1 MCLHKKN
8 KRREF
13 CLPPPLHVAVIQL
26 SVLQI
31 FESSHASFVVFLV
44 PLLFFRCEFLV
55 TLCSG
60 CLVFHLLVV
69 QFLLKRIVALCIPDG
84 NHDHND
90 HESQSAEPE
99 EGVDDVENCIKNVFH
114 IVAFLL
120 LAKKI
125 IIAVVVG
132 EVGEIISCAAVS
144 TQRLAVSDLLDIS
157 KTTGHALVS
166 VGVESVESDRYPC
179 IAAAVNFAAIKNRLN
194 MSINDLGRSGAVG
207 IDEEAVLVGLVI
219 TLNITVAER
228 ELDRS
233 LVRLLAA
240 ELADAVLDSGIDC
253 LVDGVNRPLVGL
265 RDDQRNAVL
274 FLAAVDGLRFPYICI
289 RESYDTGYDFC
300 RMIVNRHN

>member
-1 MCLHKKN
+1 M
-8 KRREF
+8 
-13 CLPPPLHVAVIQL
+13 
-26 SVLQI
+26 
-31 FESSHASFVVFLV
+31 VFLV

-90 HESQSAEPE
+90 RESQSAEPE

-253 LVDGVNRPLVGL
+253 LVGGVNRLRVGL
-265 RDDQRNAVL
+265 DRKSTRLNSSH
-274 FLAAVDGLRFPYICI
+274 P
-289 RESYDTGYDFC
+289 
-300 RMIVNRHN
+300 

>member
-1 MCLHKKN
+1 M
-8 KRREF
+8 
-13 CLPPPLHVAVIQL
+13 
-26 SVLQI
+26 
-31 FESSHASFVVFLV
+31 VFLV

-69 QFLLKRIVALCIPDG
+69 QFLLKRIVALCISDG

-90 HESQSAEPE
+90 RESQSAEPE

-179 IAAAVNFAAIKNRLN
+179 IVDILDRARK
-194 MSINDLGRSGAVG
+194 
-207 IDEEAVLVGLVI
+207 VI
-219 TLNITVAER
+219 TLRKKELITLDEFIKARFVEMFGDENNSKNWDIVNVEEVAE
-228 ELDRS
+228 
-233 LVRLLAA
+233 VQ
-240 ELADAVLDSGIDC
+240 V
-253 LVDGVNRPLVGL
+253 GVVIKP
-265 RDDQRNAVL
+265 
-274 FLAAVDGLRFPYICI
+274 C
-289 RESYDTGYDFC
+289 
-300 RMIVNRHN
+300 H